1 MSARTLTLVAL
12 SLILGLGAAWMANN
26 WLSARLDA
34 GPDDNLQNV
43 VVATVEIPFGQ
54 MVEAQHVSLVRM
66 PKGTA
71 PDDAFDATDKV
82 VGKIATFTMLRG
94 DILRGAR
101 LAEHLGG
108 STLASLIESNKR
120 AISVRVDDVVGV
132 GGFLLPGNR
141 VDVLATK
148 KSAGNSNEAESK
160 TILEDL
166 RVLAVDQTASTD
178 KTQPVVVRAVTLEMS
193 SEEAEVL
200 VKAQTE
206 GKLQLALRNPL
217 NNQKKPETAEP
228 LALVEAPTPV
238 PAPVAAPAPVK
249 PLVRRSGGGVGVTII
264 RGTAVEATK
273 VQL

>member
-1 MSARTLTLVAL
+1 MNSRTLLLIAL
-12 SLILGLGAAWMANN
+12 SVILGLGAAFLANN
-26 WLSARLDA
+26 WLNTRLNA
-34 GPDDNLQNV
+34 GPKDDMNNV

-54 MVEAQHVSLVRM
+54 MIEAQQVTMIQM
-66 PKGTA
+66 PKGTV
-71 PDDAFDATDKV
+71 PDDAFDTTEQV
-82 VGKIATFTMLRG
+82 VGKIATFAMLKG
-94 DILRGAR
+94 DIVRGAR

-108 STLASLIESNKR
+108 STLASLIDKDKR

-141 VDVLATK
+141 VDVLVAK
-148 KSAGNSNEAESK
+148 KVNGAGNTAESE

-178 KTQPVVVRAVTLEMS
+178 KTQPVVVRAVTLEMTP
-193 SEEAEVL
+193 EETEIL

-217 NNQKKPETAEP
+217 DNQKKPLPPVKEAVAMVETP
-228 LALVEAPTPV
+228 
-238 PAPVAAPAPVK
+238 APAPK
-249 PLVRRSGGGVGVTII
+249 PVVRRRSSGGGGVTII
-264 RGTAVEATK
+264 RGIEVQAAK

>member
-1 MSARTLTLVAL
+1 MLIGL
-12 SLILGLGAAWMANN
+12 SLVFGLGAAFMANN
-26 WLSARLDA
+26 WLNSRLNA
-34 GPDDNLQNV
+34 SPDDNLQNV
-43 VVATVEIPFGQ
+43 VVATLEIPFGQ
-54 MVEAQHVSLVRM
+54 MVEAQHVTVVRM
-66 PKGTA
+66 PKGTV
-71 PDDAFDATDKV
+71 PDDAFDATEKV
-82 VGKIATFTMLRG
+82 AGKIATFAMLRG
-94 DILRGAR
+94 DIVRGAR

-108 STLASLIESNKR
+108 STLASLIESDKR

-148 KSAGNSNEAESK
+148 KVDGSGNNAKSE

-178 KTQPVVVRAVTLEMS
+178 KTQPVVVRAVTLEMT

-206 GKLQLALRNPL
+206 GSLQLALRNPL
-217 NNQKKPETAEP
+217 DNQKKPLPPAKAVAMVETPASK
-228 LALVEAPTPV
+228 
-238 PAPVAAPAPVK
+238 PAPK
-249 PLVRRSGGGVGVTII
+249 PIVRRSGGDGGGVTII
-264 RGTAVEATK
+264 RGIDVQSAK

>member
-1 MSARTLTLVAL
+1 MSSRTL
-12 SLILGLGAAWMANN
+12 SLIALSVLLGLGAAWMANN
-26 WLSARLDA
+26 WLTARMNTTTDS
-34 GPDDNLQNV
+34 NMQNV
-43 VVATVEIPFGQ
+43 VVAAVEIPFGQ
-54 MVEAQHVSLVRM
+54 MVEPQQVKLVAM
-66 PKGTA
+66 PKGSV
-71 PDDAFDATDKV
+71 PSDAFDTVDKAT
-82 VGKIATFTMLRG
+82 GRIATFTILSG

-108 STLASLIESNKR
+108 STLASLIAPNKR

-148 KSAGNSNEAESK
+148 KTSGSSNEAKSE

-178 KTQPVVVRAVTLEMS
+178 KTQPVVVRAVTLEMT

-217 NNQKKPETAEP
+217 DEQKKPEAK
-228 LALVEAPTPV
+228 
-238 PAPVAAPAPVK
+238 PAPVVAVAPRPAPK
-249 PLVRRSGGGVGVTII
+249 PVVRRSSGDGMGQVTII
-264 RGTAVEATK
+264 RGTEVERVS
-273 VQL
+273 VQR

>member
-1 MSARTLTLVAL
+1 MSSRTLTLVAL

-26 WLSARLDA
+26 WLSARLNA
-34 GPDDNLQNV
+34 SPDDNLQNV
-43 VVATVEIPFGQ
+43 VVATMEIPFGQ
-54 MVEAQHVSLVRM
+54 MVEAQQVTVVRM
-66 PKGTA
+66 PKDTV

-82 VGKIATFTMLRG
+82 VGKIATFAMLRG

-101 LAEHLGG
+101 MAEHLGG
-108 STLASLIESNKR
+108 STLASLIERDKR

-148 KSAGNSNEAESK
+148 KVGNNSNAEAE

-178 KTQPVVVRAVTLEMS
+178 KTQPVVVRAVTLEMAP
-193 SEEAEVL
+193 EQGEIL
-200 VKAQTE
+200 VKAMTE

-217 NNQKKPETAEP
+217 DNQKKPP
-228 LALVEAPTPV
+228 L
-238 PAPVAAPAPVK
+238 PVAQQSAPAPAAPK
-249 PLVRRSGGGVGVTII
+249 PVVRRSGGGGGITVI
-264 RGTAVEATK
+264 RGTEVNVAKA
-273 VQL
+273 QL

>member
-1 MSARTLTLVAL
+1 MSSRTLSLIAL
-12 SLILGLGAAWMANN
+12 SLLLGLGAAWMANN
-26 WLSARLDA
+26 WLTARMNTTTDS
-34 GPDDNLQNV
+34 NMQNV
-43 VVATVEIPFGQ
+43 VVAAVEIPFGQ
-54 MVEAQHVSLVRM
+54 MVEPQQVKLVAM
-66 PKGTA
+66 PKGSV
-71 PDDAFDATDKV
+71 PSDAFDTLDKAT
-82 VGKIATFTMLRG
+82 GRIATFTILSG

-108 STLASLIESNKR
+108 STLASLIAPNKR

-148 KSAGNSNEAESK
+148 KTSGGSNEAKSE

-178 KTQPVVVRAVTLEMS
+178 KTQPVVVRAVTLEMT

-217 NNQKKPETAEP
+217 DEQKKPEAK
-228 LALVEAPTPV
+228 PV
-238 PAPVAAPAPVK
+238 PVVAVAPRPAPK
-249 PLVRRSGGGVGVTII
+249 PVVRRSSGDGMGQVTII
-264 RGTAVEATK
+264 RGTAVERVG
-273 VQL
+273 VQR

>member
-1 MSARTLTLVAL
+1 MNSRTLVLIGL
-12 SLILGLGAAWMANN
+12 SLILGLGAAFMANN
-26 WLSARLDA
+26 WLSARLNVEA
-34 GPDDNLQNV
+34 DDNMKNV

-54 MVEAQHVSLVRM
+54 MVEQQQVTLVRM
-66 PKGTA
+66 PDGTV

-82 VGKIATFTMLRG
+82 VGQIATFSMLRG
-94 DILRGAR
+94 DIVRGAR

-108 STLASLIESNKR
+108 STLASLIAPDKR

-148 KSAGNSNEAESK
+148 STGGNSNNSEAE

-178 KTQPVVVRAVTLEMS
+178 KTQPVVVRAVTLEMTP
-193 SEEAEVL
+193 EETEIL
-200 VKAQTE
+200 VKAQAE

-217 NNQKKPETAEP
+217 DNQKKTQPAE
-228 LALVEAPTPV
+228 EEK
-238 PAPVAAPAPVK
+238 VAVVAPAPAPQAPKRV
-249 PLVRRSGGGVGVTII
+249 VRRSSGGSSAGVTII
-264 RGTAVEATK
+264 RGIDVQATK

>member
-1 MSARTLTLVAL
+1 MNSRTLLLIGL
-12 SLILGLGAAWMANN
+12 SLILGLGAAFMANT
-26 WLSARLDA
+26 WLSARLNA
-34 GPDDNLQNV
+34 APDDNLKNV
-43 VVATVEIPFGQ
+43 VVATLEIPFGQ
-54 MVEAQHVSLVRM
+54 MVEAQHVTLVRM
-66 PKGTA
+66 PNDTV

-94 DILRGAR
+94 DIVRGAR

-108 STLASLIESNKR
+108 STLASLIDKDKR

-148 KSAGNSNEAESK
+148 KAGGSGNNSEAE

-178 KTQPVVVRAVTLEMS
+178 KTQPVVVRAVTLEMTP
-193 SEEAEVL
+193 EETEIL
-200 VKAQTE
+200 VKAQSE

-217 NNQKKPETAEP
+217 DNEKKPLVEEAV
-228 LALVEAPTPV
+228 AMVEAPAPK
-238 PAPVAAPAPVK
+238 PAPK
-249 PLVRRSGGGVGVTII
+249 PIVRRSSGVTSGVTII
-264 RGTAVEATK
+264 RGIDVQATK